1 MVASLEG
8 LVVGGPL
15 VGARD
20 ALRSAEPTGVAPL
33 LSLDSLLA
41 CAVHT
46 HCGPMLSAIEA
57 CTLGANVCL
66 RLGCGQ
72 VGLGIG
78 LEHDDEGHVVVREI
92 IPGYGAFAAGTLAPG
107 DLLLAVDG
115 RSDI

>member
-1 MVASLEG
+1 
-8 LVVGGPL
+8 
-15 VGARD
+15 
-20 ALRSAEPTGVAPL
+20 
-33 LSLDSLLA
+33 
-41 CAVHT
+41 
-46 HCGPMLSAIEA
+46 MLSAIEA

-115 RSDI
+115 RSDF